1 MWLREQGDLCGELEA
16 SKAGNAQTLVSLS
29 QGQSPDTGAPSG
41 LNFVK
46 IHLLQSTNSE
56 KL

>member
-1 MWLREQGDLCGELEA
+1 MAEGELEA

-41 LNFVK
+41 PNFVK